1 MNDQNFNDQKPN
13 DQNFYSPTT
22 DNQNLFN
29 PNPNPQNFYQP
40 NNAPKSTGKGFSI
53 AALVLG
59 IVSCVLAWIYI
70 VNVIALIAS
79 IVGVVLAAVGRKN
92 AREAGAPTGMD
103 TAGLVLSIVGLS
115 LSALG
120 FISCTLC
127 YSYIGT
133 P

>member
-1 MNDQNFNDQKPN
+1 MNDQNFNNQNPEDR
-13 DQNFYSPTT
+13 NFYSPAP
-22 DNQNLFN
+22 DNQDLFH
-29 PNPNPQNFYQP
+29 PNPQNLFQP
-40 NNAPKSTGKGFSI
+40 NNAPKSTGKGFSV

-70 VNVIALIAS
+70 VNIIALSAS